1 MFWGYALGKAQE
13 FAAET
18 AAGTLDPMLQL
29 VLLRHAKA
37 AADSDT
43 GEDFDRALAAR
54 GREDAPVVAKALADA
69 GASRNWC
76 SFQPLSGRAR
86 RGSWCRLRFPALRH
100 ASLDE
105 LYHATAET
113 LLHMVEHA
121 SVDRLMI
128 VGHNPGLQ
136 ELAIRLARRNTP
148 LDAAVRTKFPTCAA
162 ALYSRKDLLGA
173 LKLQEFITPKNAS
186 E

>member
-1 MFWGYALGKAQE
+1 MPLAKLRSLRQRLPLE
-13 FAAET
+13 
-18 AAGTLDPMLQL
+18 TLDPMLQL

-37 AADSDT
+37 AADSET

-69 GASRNWC
+69 GA
-76 SFQPLSGRAR
+76 QPQLVLVSAAKRTRETWELVSTA
-86 RGSWCRLRFPALRH
+86 FPGVETRV
-100 ASLDE
+100 LDE